1 MQHHPSSAVSEEG
14 WLCAGSVLPIW
25 QPLFDVL
32 ARSSSNSLTID
43 GKKAW
48 PHLSHGTLLAR
59 CAAGMLAAW
68 AICCMID
75 RDFLALYH

>member
-1 MQHHPSSAVSEEG
+1 MKEIPCSAESEEG

-32 ARSSSNSLTID
+32 ARSSSNSVTFD

-59 CAAGMLAAW
+59 CAARMLAAW
-68 AICCMID
+68 AICCMMD
-75 RDFLALYH
+75 RNFLALCS